1 MSLDGLF
8 TPKSLDH
15 YRAMAVSGS
24 YQANLNQSQVAAV
37 LKAHDYGLAILTPE
51 ETRLAEQVMSV
62 LKDQIWP

>member
-1 MSLDGLF
+1 MPLDGLF

-51 ETRLAEQVMSV
+51 ETRLVEQVMSV